1 MKRGKHSKKGTY
13 KPKSTPVNKEE
24 AYSLPDITFEEY
36 FRQLDKKAGKRN
48 KINDD

>member
-13 KPKSTPVNKEE
+13 KPKSTPVKKEE